1 MSLLVTKKGPHA
13 QPRGIGDV
21 LLHETAISWL
31 RREEENSRPKKPW
44 EETPH
49 EFAKRLQDG
58 VRRINKGF
66 DVRGLCSE
74 FPSRLE
80 TLVAGSKLWSRRR
93 RATASRSERRAV
105 AGENFTQNNRTC
117 RKRSTH
123 MLHFSEFPSRLET

>member
-1 MSLLVTKKGPHA
+1 MRQGGRERRGAVSTRTMSLLVTKKGPHA
-13 QPRGIGDV
+13 QPRDIGDV
-21 LLHETAISWL
+21 LLHETAISWS
-31 RREEENSRPKKPW
+31 RREEENIRPKKPW

-80 TLVAGSKLWSRRR
+80 TLV
-93 RATASRSERRAV
+93 E
-105 AGENFTQNNRTC
+105 ETQGD
-117 RKRSTH
+117 
-123 MLHFSEFPSRLET
+123 RLPK